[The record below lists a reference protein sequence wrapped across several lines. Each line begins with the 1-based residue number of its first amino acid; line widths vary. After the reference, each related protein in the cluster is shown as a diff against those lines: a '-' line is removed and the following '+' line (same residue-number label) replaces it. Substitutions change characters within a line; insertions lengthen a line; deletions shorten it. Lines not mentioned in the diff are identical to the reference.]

1 MLDRRTAA
9 AAEVPVVG
17 RIPADVDT
25 DEDYRALL
33 ASVQSVA

>member
-1 MLDRRTAA
+1 MLDRRAAA
-9 AAEVPVVG
+9 AAEVPVAG

-33 ASVQSVA
+33 ASAQSVA